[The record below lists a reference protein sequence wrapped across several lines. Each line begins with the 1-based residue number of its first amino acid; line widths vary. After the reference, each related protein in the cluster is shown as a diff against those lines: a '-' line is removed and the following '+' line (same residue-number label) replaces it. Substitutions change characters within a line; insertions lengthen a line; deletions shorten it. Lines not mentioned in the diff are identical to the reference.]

1 MPPLSSLA
9 FERTL
14 ARRSTLAGLRA
25 AIDFDED
32 VGPAQRRQGGLMVLD
47 DMAGKGGV
55 RWMSQRA
62 MPVVQGLPGR
72 RYAPQSTALQPGYA
86 SKLLHIQPG

>member
-1 MPPLSSLA
+1 
-9 FERTL
+9 
-14 ARRSTLAGLRA
+14 
-25 AIDFDED
+25 
-32 VGPAQRRQGGLMVLD
+32 MVLD

-86 SKLLHIQPG
+86 SKLLHMQPG